1 MRSIYYQHDP
11 QRVATY
17 PLTIHAL
24 LHITDSIKAVGP
36 VWATW
41 AFPIERF
48 CGSLLPAVKSRRFP
62 YASLD
67 RHVTEG
73 AQLLQIKLARN
84 LHEAL
89 DLRPQKRAIQGQ
101 FAHPSCKCFEI
112 SQFSFEIY
120 I

>member
-1 MRSIYYQHDP
+1 M
-11 QRVATY
+11 
-17 PLTIHAL
+17 
-24 LHITDSIKAVGP
+24 
-36 VWATW
+36 WATW
-41 AFPIERF
+41 AFPIKRF
-48 CGSLLPAVKSRRFP
+48 CGSLLPAVKSRRFL

-84 LHEAL
+84 LCEVL

-101 FAHPSCKCFEI
+101 FTHPSCKCFVI
-112 SQFSFEIY
+112 SQSSFEIH